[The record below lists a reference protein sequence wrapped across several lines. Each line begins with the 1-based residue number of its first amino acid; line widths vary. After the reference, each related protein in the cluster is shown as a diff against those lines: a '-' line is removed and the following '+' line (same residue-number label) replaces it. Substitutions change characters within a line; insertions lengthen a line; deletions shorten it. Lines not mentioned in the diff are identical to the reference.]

1 MNAFWSRAN
10 AAGALQP
17 LLKVVE
23 TELIL
28 ERDRKTARV
37 ATLEALA
44 ADSDERRKQERN
56 DGMTRDEAKR
66 ILDNVEAD
74 LDACALLLTDV
85 DPKEALDGERSFSGL
100 YRVEGQESL
109 WKPGRIPGQKP
120 VDVLVVREQESKI
133 LLGDCKFGMKSEQSS
148 MVRNVSLYDEA
159 FGGKIRSVSAFI
171 KAQDDV
177 VATDEVLLIVTS
189 DLAPLLRNRMSDYAL
204 EESSHGIP
212 YEHIRVCSVG
222 DLKSVVSGVS
232 LT

>member
-1 MNAFWSRAN
+1 MNAFWIRAN

-17 LLKVVE
+17 LLKVIEVE
-23 TELIL
+23 LTL

-37 ATLEALA
+37 ATLDALA
-44 ADSDERRKQERN
+44 ADSDERRRQERN

-66 ILDNVEAD
+66 ILDNVTAD
-74 LDACALLLTDV
+74 LSACHSLQSDADS
-85 DPKEALDGERSFSGL
+85 KEALDGERSFSGL

-148 MVRNVSLYDEA
+148 MVRNASSYDEA

-222 DLKSVVSGVS
+222 DLKSVVSEVS
-232 LT
+232 LA